1 MSTTADFRNGLHIR
15 LEGEIFYILEF
26 LHVKPGKGGAF
37 VRTKLKNIRN
47 GAVVEKTFRAGMK
60 VDKIRLERRPMQ
72 YLYREGDQYIF
83 MDQSSYEQISLS
95 EKFMGDGLRF
105 LKEAMNVEILFAEVE
120 AVGVEF
126 TTFAEL
132 KVVETDPGVKGNT
145 ASGGT
150 KPAKVETGA
159 VITVPLFI
167 QEGDTV
173 KIDTRTGEYIG
184 RV

>member
-1 MSTTADFRNGLHIR
+1 NGLHIR
-15 LEGEIFYILEF
+15 LDDEIFSILEF

>member
-1 MSTTADFRNGLHIR
+1 MVPVS
-15 LEGEIFYILEF
+15 
-26 LHVKPGKGGAF
+26 V
-37 VRTKLKNIRN
+37 
-47 GAVVEKTFRAGMK
+47 
-60 VDKIRLERRPMQ
+60 
-72 YLYREGDQYIF
+72 
-83 MDQSSYEQISLS
+83 S

-132 KVVETDPGVKGNT
+132 KVVETEPGVKGNT
-145 ASGGT
+145 ASGGS